1 MIAGVTETMMHKY
14 EYYILIVT
22 GQFKIQIGNGIKQK
36 IHEFGFSVSFSGFT
50 GTEAGVTYQRH

>member
-1 MIAGVTETMMHKY
+1 MMHKY

>member
-36 IHEFGFSVSFSGFT
+36 IQFGFSVSFSGFT
-50 GTEAGVTYQRH
+50 GRPV